1 MAAFVSYGVTK
12 KYDTLVYYMTLFEG
26 VYILI
31 LVFIRPYKKAIDNVG
46 IIILEFTTLY
56 ALVLPISMRYISV
69 GELD

>member
-1 MAAFVSYGVTK
+1 MSAFVSYGVTK
-12 KYDTLVYYMTLFEG
+12 KYEAIVYCMALLEG

-31 LVFIRPYKKAIDNVG
+31 LIFIRPYKRAIENVG